1 MAKAAVTR
9 SIRDDHQ
16 KNFLKIFNGLTG
28 KHSRWEI
35 WEDFVTLTAIEIS
48 NSTDKVNATERTKM
62 YQTIISK
69 YSAKER
75 DGMAEMLAEVV
86 MGMEQNPDQDF
97 LGSLYMMCELGNDH
111 AGQFFTPC
119 DVCRCMAEITFD
131 PKLHPDMEG
140 FISVSDP
147 ACGAGA
153 TLLAF
158 LNVCKRR
165 NICYHN
171 KVLVMAQDIDFIVGL
186 MCYIQCSF
194 MGCAGSYDP
203 KKVNLVMNG
212 KIITGFASDSMITI
226 ARNEDTVTTQV
237 GVKGDVAYNENANE
251 SGTITVTLMGTSSSL
266 PYVRSLALKRKE
278 VSVMIVDANDSA
290 SVNVAEERCRVIKPP
305 DITRAKEI
313 GSESVSI
320 FVPSLNYR

>member
-1 MAKAAVTR
+1 MA
-9 SIRDDHQ
+9 S
-16 KNFLKIFNGLTG
+16 N
-28 KHSRWEI
+28 
-35 WEDFVTLTAIEIS
+35 IE
-48 NSTDKVNATERTKM
+48 VA
-62 YQTIISK
+62 
-69 YSAKER
+69 
-75 DGMAEMLAEVV
+75 
-86 MGMEQNPDQDF
+86 
-97 LGSLYMMCELGNDH
+97 
-111 AGQFFTPC
+111 
-119 DVCRCMAEITFD
+119 
-131 PKLHPDMEG
+131 
-140 FISVSDP
+140 
-147 ACGAGA
+147 
-153 TLLAF
+153 
-158 LNVCKRR
+158 
-165 NICYHN
+165 
-171 KVLVMAQDIDFIVGL
+171 
-186 MCYIQCSF
+186 
-194 MGCAGSYDP
+194 SYDP

-251 SGTITVTLMGTSSSL
+251 ITVTLMGTSSSL

>member
-1 MAKAAVTR
+1 MA
-9 SIRDDHQ
+9 S
-16 KNFLKIFNGLTG
+16 N
-28 KHSRWEI
+28 
-35 WEDFVTLTAIEIS
+35 IE
-48 NSTDKVNATERTKM
+48 VA
-62 YQTIISK
+62 
-69 YSAKER
+69 
-75 DGMAEMLAEVV
+75 
-86 MGMEQNPDQDF
+86 
-97 LGSLYMMCELGNDH
+97 
-111 AGQFFTPC
+111 
-119 DVCRCMAEITFD
+119 
-131 PKLHPDMEG
+131 
-140 FISVSDP
+140 
-147 ACGAGA
+147 
-153 TLLAF
+153 
-158 LNVCKRR
+158 
-165 NICYHN
+165 
-171 KVLVMAQDIDFIVGL
+171 
-186 MCYIQCSF
+186 
-194 MGCAGSYDP
+194 SYDP

-290 SVNVAEERCRVIKPP
+290 SVNVAEERCRVIKLP

>member
-1 MAKAAVTR
+1 MA
-9 SIRDDHQ
+9 S
-16 KNFLKIFNGLTG
+16 N
-28 KHSRWEI
+28 
-35 WEDFVTLTAIEIS
+35 IE
-48 NSTDKVNATERTKM
+48 VA
-62 YQTIISK
+62 
-69 YSAKER
+69 
-75 DGMAEMLAEVV
+75 
-86 MGMEQNPDQDF
+86 
-97 LGSLYMMCELGNDH
+97 
-111 AGQFFTPC
+111 
-119 DVCRCMAEITFD
+119 
-131 PKLHPDMEG
+131 
-140 FISVSDP
+140 
-147 ACGAGA
+147 
-153 TLLAF
+153 
-158 LNVCKRR
+158 
-165 NICYHN
+165 
-171 KVLVMAQDIDFIVGL
+171 
-186 MCYIQCSF
+186 
-194 MGCAGSYDP
+194 SYDP

-320 FVPSLNYR
+320 FVPSLNVALLAEGVDRNIPCLLSVKIFTRSPSSRLSLIHI

>member
-1 MAKAAVTR
+1 MA
-9 SIRDDHQ
+9 S
-16 KNFLKIFNGLTG
+16 N
-28 KHSRWEI
+28 
-35 WEDFVTLTAIEIS
+35 IE
-48 NSTDKVNATERTKM
+48 VA
-62 YQTIISK
+62 
-69 YSAKER
+69 
-75 DGMAEMLAEVV
+75 
-86 MGMEQNPDQDF
+86 
-97 LGSLYMMCELGNDH
+97 
-111 AGQFFTPC
+111 
-119 DVCRCMAEITFD
+119 
-131 PKLHPDMEG
+131 
-140 FISVSDP
+140 
-147 ACGAGA
+147 
-153 TLLAF
+153 
-158 LNVCKRR
+158 
-165 NICYHN
+165 
-171 KVLVMAQDIDFIVGL
+171 
-186 MCYIQCSF
+186 
-194 MGCAGSYDP
+194 SYDP

-290 SVNVAEERCRVIKPP
+290 SVNVAEERCCVIKPP

>member
-1 MAKAAVTR
+1 MA
-9 SIRDDHQ
+9 S
-16 KNFLKIFNGLTG
+16 N
-28 KHSRWEI
+28 
-35 WEDFVTLTAIEIS
+35 IE
-48 NSTDKVNATERTKM
+48 VA
-62 YQTIISK
+62 
-69 YSAKER
+69 
-75 DGMAEMLAEVV
+75 
-86 MGMEQNPDQDF
+86 
-97 LGSLYMMCELGNDH
+97 
-111 AGQFFTPC
+111 
-119 DVCRCMAEITFD
+119 
-131 PKLHPDMEG
+131 
-140 FISVSDP
+140 
-147 ACGAGA
+147 
-153 TLLAF
+153 
-158 LNVCKRR
+158 
-165 NICYHN
+165 
-171 KVLVMAQDIDFIVGL
+171 
-186 MCYIQCSF
+186 
-194 MGCAGSYDP
+194 SYDP

-290 SVNVAEERCRVIKPP
+290 LVNVAEERCRVIKPP

>member
-1 MAKAAVTR
+1 MA
-9 SIRDDHQ
+9 S
-16 KNFLKIFNGLTG
+16 N
-28 KHSRWEI
+28 
-35 WEDFVTLTAIEIS
+35 IE
-48 NSTDKVNATERTKM
+48 VA
-62 YQTIISK
+62 
-69 YSAKER
+69 
-75 DGMAEMLAEVV
+75 
-86 MGMEQNPDQDF
+86 
-97 LGSLYMMCELGNDH
+97 
-111 AGQFFTPC
+111 
-119 DVCRCMAEITFD
+119 
-131 PKLHPDMEG
+131 
-140 FISVSDP
+140 
-147 ACGAGA
+147 
-153 TLLAF
+153 
-158 LNVCKRR
+158 
-165 NICYHN
+165 
-171 KVLVMAQDIDFIVGL
+171 
-186 MCYIQCSF
+186 
-194 MGCAGSYDP
+194 SYDP

-290 SVNVAEERCRVIKPP
+290 SVNVAEERCRVIKTP

>member
-1 MAKAAVTR
+1 MA
-9 SIRDDHQ
+9 S
-16 KNFLKIFNGLTG
+16 N
-28 KHSRWEI
+28 
-35 WEDFVTLTAIEIS
+35 IE
-48 NSTDKVNATERTKM
+48 VA
-62 YQTIISK
+62 
-69 YSAKER
+69 
-75 DGMAEMLAEVV
+75 
-86 MGMEQNPDQDF
+86 
-97 LGSLYMMCELGNDH
+97 
-111 AGQFFTPC
+111 
-119 DVCRCMAEITFD
+119 
-131 PKLHPDMEG
+131 
-140 FISVSDP
+140 
-147 ACGAGA
+147 
-153 TLLAF
+153 
-158 LNVCKRR
+158 
-165 NICYHN
+165 
-171 KVLVMAQDIDFIVGL
+171 
-186 MCYIQCSF
+186 
-194 MGCAGSYDP
+194 SYDP

-290 SVNVAEERCRVIKPP
+290 SVNVGEERCRVIKPP

>member
-1 MAKAAVTR
+1 MA
-9 SIRDDHQ
+9 S
-16 KNFLKIFNGLTG
+16 N
-28 KHSRWEI
+28 
-35 WEDFVTLTAIEIS
+35 IE
-48 NSTDKVNATERTKM
+48 VA
-62 YQTIISK
+62 
-69 YSAKER
+69 
-75 DGMAEMLAEVV
+75 
-86 MGMEQNPDQDF
+86 
-97 LGSLYMMCELGNDH
+97 
-111 AGQFFTPC
+111 
-119 DVCRCMAEITFD
+119 
-131 PKLHPDMEG
+131 
-140 FISVSDP
+140 
-147 ACGAGA
+147 
-153 TLLAF
+153 
-158 LNVCKRR
+158 
-165 NICYHN
+165 
-171 KVLVMAQDIDFIVGL
+171 
-186 MCYIQCSF
+186 
-194 MGCAGSYDP
+194 SYDP

-290 SVNVAEERCRVIKPP
+290 SVNVAEERCRVITPP